1 VTALFNSVKS
11 KILALLLLAVVT
23 LVATNVIELVTARQN
38 QATQLQDN
46 LEKSTAT
53 SSRIINDILQQHVDR
68 LIALANTPTVQGN
81 DWEVAKQYLLAE
93 GRRLLKE
100 DSSLFSMISMS
111 DLNGTAFIADGSSV
125 SITERDYYQ
134 AITGG
139 KDLFF
144 SPPKIGK
151 NDGKLSVSVAVP
163 VKKDGRL
170 FRVLFG
176 VIDLDKLSQEVVLMK
191 HGNNGRAFMIDAN
204 SICIAHPNKDL
215 LNQDL
220 SKESST
226 VPAQMA
232 EIIRGIPATKA
243 GKAEYSFMGVDSIL
257 HYQQVPVTGWFL
269 ALVADCNEVFGTIN
283 TLTRNITIII
293 VITSLL
299 LLALGWFMTGKT
311 IRPINELVAAT
322 NRLAKGDLI
331 TEISVNTQDE
341 IGNLARSF
349 EGMRRDL
356 QAVIGKTAQASNQ
369 VSGTAKA
376 LTFQAEQTAAAA
388 TNNATTISEISATVE
403 DVVENIKKVSEQAE
417 EASRQAGQGQQSID
431 MVINTMLVMKQS
443 ANEMSTSMS
452 TLNEAVGNVGQFIET
467 INAIAGQTNLLAL
480 NAAIEAARA
489 GEAGMGFAVVADE
502 VRKLAES
509 SARSAGEI
517 SRIISEVQQQSARTA
532 ADMEKSK
539 ENVEHGDQV
548 IKEISKSLVTVIK
561 LVQEFN
567 LKAQDVAAAAGQV
580 SSAVQD
586 VAATTEEQ
594 TAAMEEVSAAA
605 AELNGIAA
613 EMEEAMKKFKR

>member
-1 VTALFNSVKS
+1 MFNSVKS

-23 LVATNVIELVTARQN
+23 LVVTNVIALVTARNN
-38 QATQLQDN
+38 QAAQLQES
-46 LEKSTAT
+46 LESSTVT
-53 SSRIINDILQQHVDR
+53 DSKMINDILQQHVDK
-68 LIALANTPTVQGN
+68 LLALASSPTILGN
-81 DWEVAKQYLLAE
+81 DWEVAKQYLLDE

-100 DSSLFSMISMS
+100 DSNLFSMISMS
-111 DLNGTAFIADGSSV
+111 DLNGTSFIADGSSV

-144 SPPKIGK
+144 SSPKIGK

-176 VIDLDKLSQEVVLMK
+176 VMDLDKLSKEVVLMK

-204 SICIAHPNKDL
+204 CVCIAHPNKDL

-220 SKESST
+220 SKESSA
-226 VPAQMA
+226 VSAQMA
-232 EIIRGIPATKA
+232 EIIRGMPVTKA
-243 GKAEYSFMGVDSIL
+243 GNAEYSFMGVGSIL
-257 HYQQVPVTGWFL
+257 YYQQVPITNWFL
-269 ALVADCNEVFGTIN
+269 AVVADRHEVFGTIDA
-283 TLTRNITIII
+283 LTRNITIII

-299 LLALGWFMTGKT
+299 LLALGWFMTEKT
-311 IRPINELVAAT
+311 IRPINDLVAAT
-322 NRLAKGDLI
+322 NRLAQGDLN
-331 TEISVNTQDE
+331 TEVAVDTNDE
-341 IGNLARSF
+341 IGHLAGSF
-349 EGMRRDL
+349 EGMRKDL
-356 QAVIGKTAQASNQ
+356 KEVLGKTAQASNQ
-369 VSGTAKA
+369 VSNTAKTLA
-376 LTFQAEQTAAAA
+376 FQADQTAAAA
-388 TNNATTISEISATVE
+388 TTNASTVGEISATVE
-403 DVVENIKKVSEQAE
+403 NVVENIKEVSEQAD

-431 MVINTMLVMKQS
+431 TVISAMQEMKQS

-452 TLNEAVGNVGQFIET
+452 TLNQAVGNVGQFVET

-509 SARSAGEI
+509 SAQSAGEI
-517 SRIISEVQQQSARTA
+517 SRIISEVQQQSKRAA

-539 ENVEHGDQV
+539 ENVERGDQV
-548 IKEISKSLVTVIK
+548 VKEVSQTLVSVIR
-561 LVQEFN
+561 LVQDFN

-580 SSAVQD
+580 SRAIQD

-605 AELNGIAA
+605 AELNNIAA
-613 EMEEAMKKFKR
+613 EMEEAMKKFNR